1 MMKESKAV
9 IFVEANANFDVDCGQ
24 FFDEL
29 LEGIGDGYGLD
40 LVSSFA
46 ELAGVG
52 SLVGVGQGQLPAQVA
67 YVGLELVGY
76 LQHPLGEYSRGPVGK
91 NAVSLHLSESKSSAI
106 DSALDRLPGVSLG
119 ETPASG
125 VDFVKDHVFELLVVD
140 RASKL
145 GFFVHSSGERVHGSH
160 TA

>member
-1 MMKESKAV
+1 M
-9 IFVEANANFDVDCGQ
+9 
-24 FFDEL
+24 
-29 LEGIGDGYGLD
+29 
-40 LVSSFA
+40 
-46 ELAGVG
+46 
-52 SLVGVGQGQLPAQVA
+52 VGVGQGQLPAQVA